1 MSAPKCPKAL
11 PQGRSWWSRRSL
23 VLRWRSGEAV
33 GQTRCM
39 KPENCTLKCV
49 SAKTIKIQ
57 DDELSS
63 PRIPRL
69 LICRAWQ
76 PSPVR
81 EGPCSAAQVSD
92 SAGGWNP
99 TWDGSGSS
107 DLLLAED
114 STGASTFHP
123 SRHIRPL
130 VAAAVVGE
138 SGRPEPRRHRC
149 LPRLPW

>member
-33 GQTRCM
+33 DQTRCM
-39 KPENCTLKCV
+39 RPEDCTLKSV
-49 SAKTIKIQ
+49 KTIKCQ
-57 DDELSS
+57 DDELGS

-69 LICRAWQ
+69 QICRAWQ

-99 TWDGSGSS
+99 TWDGPGSS

-138 SGRPEPRRHRC
+138 SGQPEPRRRRC
-149 LPRLPW
+149 QPRLPW

>member
-1 MSAPKCPKAL
+1 MCAPKCPKAL

-39 KPENCTLKCV
+39 RPEDCTLKCV

-81 EGPCSAAQVSD
+81 EGPCSAVQVSD

-99 TWDGSGSS
+99 TWNGSGSS

-138 SGRPEPRRHRC
+138 SGQPEPRRRRC
-149 LPRLPW
+149 RPRLPW